1 MDSLNDSDVFT
12 IKKYSHS
19 DKKKLL
25 NRINDLKNKKCNM
38 KIFKIIYTDNVDY
51 SKNNN
56 GVFFNLN
63 QLNDESL
70 SKIDNIISYY
80 ENKHNKNITTIYSK
94 VEYNY
99 TESSDIRDNIN
110 QNNII
115 ITRPTNNVYNV
126 YGDHN

>member
-1 MDSLNDSDVFT
+1 
-12 IKKYSHS
+12 
-19 DKKKLL
+19 
-25 NRINDLKNKKCNM
+25 M